1 MPDSGLQTRDK
12 WLEVMEKNRLTKLF
26 KAGYEENNDW
36 QEAWNELESD
46 QRREVFTEYYPP
58 DVTRE
63 TEEGAPYQN
72 LTTGIVRESGCIADD
87 FTGQIAYTHQM
98 KRDNK
103 YREIEQK
110 TWNLGESCSR
120 KPHEVAVKAMYEG
133 FENQLSADGKP
144 WFYAQHPLSQAGGS
158 VYDDNL
164 ITDPLGPTGIE
175 NALTKLREAKNEH
188 GKPIPMGKR
197 EVLLFV
203 PPKLWSLAQR
213 LAMKDDWLPGSGNFD
228 RNVYKLK
235 PICLDF
241 LAMCP
246 YAWKDTQFYI
256 CDKTYTE
263 NYYVIREAP
272 LFNTWTDNNTDTTY
286 GQVRHAFTFHIAS
299 HRGWIGSKGLG

>member
-36 QEAWNELESD
+36 KEAWNEMESD

-72 LTTGIVRESGCIADD
+72 LTTGIVRETGAIPVD

-103 YREIEQK
+103 YREIEQR
-110 TWNLGESCSR
+110 TWNLGESASR
-120 KPHEVAVKAMYEG
+120 KPHEEAVKAMYEG
-133 FENQLSADGKP
+133 FLNQLSADGKP
-144 WFYAQHPLSQAGGS
+144 WFYAQHPLSQSG

-175 NALTKLREAKNEH
+175 NALTKLLEAKNEH
-188 GKPIPMGKR
+188 GKPIPMGKKQ
-197 EVLLFV
+197 VKIFV
-203 PPKLWSLAQR
+203 PPKLKSLGLR
-213 LAMKDDWLPGSGNFD
+213 LEKEGDWLPGSGNFD
-228 RNVYKLK
+228 RNVYTLK
-235 PICLDF
+235 VICLPF
-241 LAMCP
+241 LAMNP
-246 YAWKDTQFYI
+246 YAWKDTNWFM
-256 CDKTYTE
+256 CDETYTE
-263 NYYVIREAP
+263 NYFIVREQP
-272 LFNTWTDNNTDTTY
+272 IFNTWTDYNTDTTY
-286 GQVRHAFTFHIAS
+286 GQVRQAHTFHIAS
-299 HRGWIGSKGLG
+299 HRGWIGSKGLGS